1 MTKNS
6 TKILQK
12 IVQTF
17 NKLDA
22 IMSLTVYTISKEDKK
37 MKCEIKNIEVKI
49 CSKKMIVV
57 YYEFGDK
64 YDE

>member
-22 IMSLTVYTISKEDKK
+22 IMGLMVYTISKEDKK

-49 CSKKMIVV
+49 CSKKQIVV